1 MQNAVLLAILLIAG
15 LASPQVTERVQRD
28 FVCWESDMEF
38 PVDCGTED
46 ED

>member
-1 MQNAVLLAILLIAG
+1 MPAAALLAIFVATGIT
-15 LASPQVTERVQRD
+15 SPPVERRVQPV

-38 PVDCGTED
+38 PVDCDD

>member
-1 MQNAVLLAILLIAG
+1 MHRTLLLVILFATAG
-15 LASPQVTERVQRD
+15 SAPPVYQRLQPE

-38 PVDCGTED
+38 PVDCSD

>member
-15 LASPQVTERVQRD
+15 LTTPPVAQRLQPD

-38 PVDCGTED
+38 PVDCEEED
-46 ED
+46 